1 MLNHITIMGRLT
13 KDPELRR
20 TNSGTAVASFTIACD
35 RDFGNKDSGEKE
47 TDFIDCVA
55 WRQTA
60 EFLEKYFSKGRMI
73 VVSGRLQKRSY
84 TDKDG
89 NKRYATEVVA
99 ESCYFGD
106 SKKEDAAPAPQYGA
120 PQYGGQQ
127 GAQQPQYGAPQGG
140 YPQFGGNPQYDG
152 YARPPQTAPQYSQQ
166 GFGGYQQP
174 AYQQNYQPPFPPQGS
189 FARIENDDMD
199 LPDGF

>member
-1 MLNHITIMGRLT
+1 MLNHTTIMGRLT

-140 YPQFGGNPQYDG
+140 YPQYGG
-152 YARPPQTAPQYSQQ
+152 YAQPPQAAPQYSQQ

-174 AYQQNYQPPFPPQGS
+174 SYPQQQYQPPQPQYVPYAPLTG
-189 FARIENDDMD
+189 EDPN
-199 LPDGF
+199 LPEGF